1 MDFTSAGSAA
11 SASPEPC
18 SAPCT
23 TLAPPRSKPCTK
35 ASGVSSASW
44 AVSPSSSSSAPA
56 PHREQPHGGPS
67 GTGVVMSIAESEVG
81 SRTGSIVGAIGGAI
95 VGSVV
100 GGQIGSGF
108 GRTVAS
114 TARQYRRVDDRQQHG
129 IADGGGPKWTITVRF
144 SDGIDRDIR
153 SKTPPEVRPG
163 RQGQRGQW
171 GDPAPTR

>member
-1 MDFTSAGSAA
+1 MHKGIMGFFRFVGSVALVFFLGA
-11 SASPEPC
+11 CATGGS
-18 SAPCT
+18 
-23 TLAPPRSKPCTK
+23 
-35 ASGVSSASW
+35 
-44 AVSPSSSSSAPA
+44 
-56 PHREQPHGGPS
+56 PHGGPS

-114 TARQYRRVDDRQQHG
+114 TAGSIGASMIGSSMGSRMAADRE
-129 IADGGGPKWTITVRF
+129 WTITVRF

-163 RQGQRGQW
+163 DKVSVDNGEIRRH
-171 GDPAPTR
+171 